1 MSSTAPKQKWDSVGY
16 MKRHELQLKEFYPQ
30 MLNSFSI
37 SMYNPGE
44 FVPQLFYN
52 LVLIVICDTESPLK
66 SWLLKFLCFGN
77 CLLLTVFSNVLRI
90 FFPFSQILGASAYSN
105 AHLVLYLKL
114 SYSSFLLIIFSNL
127 GVERKYF
134 QEMLAW
140 NIISIRPKPA
150 NRNLNF
156 NSTRNISR
164 SFAEI
169 SFVFLKN
176 FCYKALQA
184 SRILHM
190 LRHKSS
196 FLHMCLMLLFLIEP
210 CSFPSLYTHPCIVL
224 EEATRNL

>member
-1 MSSTAPKQKWDSVGY
+1 MGY

-44 FVPQLFYN
+44 FAPQLFYN
-52 LVLIVICDTESPLK
+52 LFLIVICDTESPLK

-105 AHLVLYLKL
+105 ALLVLYLKL

-134 QEMLAW
+134 QEMLA
-140 NIISIRPKPA
+140 
-150 NRNLNF
+150 
-156 NSTRNISR
+156 
-164 SFAEI
+164 
-169 SFVFLKN
+169 
-176 FCYKALQA
+176 
-184 SRILHM
+184 
-190 LRHKSS
+190 
-196 FLHMCLMLLFLIEP
+196 
-210 CSFPSLYTHPCIVL
+210 
-224 EEATRNL
+224 